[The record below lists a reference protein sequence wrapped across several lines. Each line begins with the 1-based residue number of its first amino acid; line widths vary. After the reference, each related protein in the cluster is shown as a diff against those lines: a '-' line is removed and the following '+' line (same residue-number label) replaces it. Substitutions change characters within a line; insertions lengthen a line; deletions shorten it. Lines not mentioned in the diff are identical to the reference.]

1 MNNVPDA
8 AVDMTAARDTS
19 MNAQISSAVIRL
31 LSEYTGRGPTK
42 ARTTISGRLVACLL
56 EDTLTKGERA
66 LVAHGRVEAVLE
78 MRYQYQQAMSD
89 ELTAA
94 VSQITGRQVVAF
106 MSSNHASPDYA
117 IEAFVLDGEPEHTG
131 APSDQI

>member
-1 MNNVPDA
+1 MHDVPDA
-8 AVDMTAARDTS
+8 AVDINAARDTS
-19 MNAQISSAVIRL
+19 INAQISRVVVRL

-42 ARTTISGRLVACLL
+42 ARTTISGRMVACLL

-66 LVAHGRVEAVLE
+66 LVAHGRVDAVLE

-89 ELTAA
+89 ELSAA

-117 IEAFVLDGEPEHTG
+117 VEVFVLDGEPEHNG
-131 APSDQI
+131 APTDRH